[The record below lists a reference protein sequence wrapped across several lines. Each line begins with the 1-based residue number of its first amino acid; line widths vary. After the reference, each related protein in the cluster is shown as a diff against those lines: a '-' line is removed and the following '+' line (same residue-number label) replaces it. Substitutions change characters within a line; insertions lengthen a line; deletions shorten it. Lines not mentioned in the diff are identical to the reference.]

1 VVAVSFELRDA
12 YSQIELLTGG
22 GVRNVGDLRHLAA
35 SGCDAVLVA
44 SALHDGRL
52 TAADL
57 ARI

>member
-1 VVAVSFELRDA
+1 M
-12 YSQIELLTGG
+12 GG
-22 GVRNVGDLRHLAA
+22 GVRGAEDLRSVAA

-57 ARI
+57 AAVGGLSRGES